1 MKKENIGD
9 SGKAKRGSFPVTGM
23 MCAVCA
29 GTVQSTLQSQQGV
42 ESADVNFATQ
52 EATILWNPEQTSP
65 EQLAE
70 AVRTA
75 GYDMIVASDL
85 AEATTLKDEEEARA
99 WKRMKWK
106 TVLAWTLTI
115 PLATLCMIHIHFPG
129 EAWVYMVMTA
139 IVMGVCGR
147 DFYVR
152 GWQSLRHRR
161 PSMDTLVA
169 LSTGVSFLFSAFN
182 TIRPVYFERH
192 GINADL
198 YYEGAAMIIAFVLTG
213 KLMETRSRRNTGAAL
228 RALMGLQPR
237 EALLVLPD
245 GSVRTVDIDSLR
257 PGDIV
262 AVRPGERVPVDGTVV
277 KGSTSIDES
286 MLTGESE
293 KVEKMPGAHVTAGT
307 VNGLGT
313 IDIRA
318 RKVGA
323 DTELARIIRSVHEAQ
338 GSKAPVQRLVD
349 KVSAVFV
356 PTVIAISILTFCI
369 WYFSGPGHLP
379 QALVTSISVLV
390 IACPCALGL
399 ATPTAIM
406 AGIGAGARRGIL
418 IKDAT
423 ALELLARVDTVVF
436 DKTGT
441 LTKGEPRVTGVVGEG
456 CERELYGAE
465 LKSTHP
471 LAEALCYYFKEKGV
485 EAISPE
491 EFHYIPG
498 KGMEFRTG
506 GTLYR
511 AGSAELASTGNE
523 ELREAVAARLSQGEG
538 VVVVERDGR
547 AVMAFSVAD
556 TLRPDSAETVK
567 TLEGMG
573 IETILLTGDRRAT
586 AEAIARKA
594 GIDKVE
600 AETLPADKYH
610 FIRRLREEGR
620 KVAMI
625 GDGINDAEALAE
637 ADVSVAMGGGSDI
650 AMEVAQLTLVGARP
664 SSLPDAIRLSGAT
677 LRIIR
682 ENLFWAFI
690 YNAIGIPLAAGALYG
705 VGFLLTPMFASAA
718 MALSSVC
725 VVTNSL
731 RLTKK

>member
-52 EATILWNPEQTSP
+52 EATILWDPEQTSP

-152 GWQSLRHRR
+152 GWQSLRHGR

-293 KVEKMPGAHVTAGT
+293 KVEKTPGAHVTAGT

-369 WYFSGPGHLP
+369 WYFSGPGYLP

-600 AETLPADKYH
+600 AEYWYTVY
-610 FIRRLREEGR
+610 
-620 KVAMI
+620 
-625 GDGINDAEALAE
+625 
-637 ADVSVAMGGGSDI
+637 
-650 AMEVAQLTLVGARP
+650 P
-664 SSLPDAIRLSGAT
+664 SLDFPKTTS
-677 LRIIR
+677 
-682 ENLFWAFI
+682 
-690 YNAIGIPLAAGALYG
+690 
-705 VGFLLTPMFASAA
+705 
-718 MALSSVC
+718 
-725 VVTNSL
+725 
-731 RLTKK
+731 